1 MNVLND
7 TLLIAS
13 APAEVWLGLGIFFL
27 IAAVI
32 VLLQSTDEGHYPEFG
47 RAIIGL
53 RTIRRMLR
61 RVGGRL
67 NISSTSRSLVRV

>member
-1 MNVLND
+1 LND

-13 APAEVWLGLGIFFL
+13 APAEVLLGLGIFFV

-32 VLLQSTDEGHYPEFG
+32 VLLQSTDEGRYPEFRRG
-47 RAIIGL
+47 IIGL
-53 RTIRRMLR
+53 RAIRLMHR
-61 RVGGRL
+61 RVAGRL